1 MVRAAVPQGN
11 GHAGPALAGEAE
23 SAEDELVILD
33 AGDMPHDALAV
44 GGPHVDAETEM
55 RSRYRHRFQS
65 SKPRVVAAQVEA
77 ALAA

>member
-1 MVRAAVPQGN
+1 VFVSQSVDGVN
-11 GHAGPALAGEAE
+11 
-23 SAEDELVILD
+23 ELVILD

-44 GGPHVDAETEM
+44 GGPHVDAEPEM

-65 SKPRVVAAQVEA
+65 SKPQVVAAQVVV